1 MPASSARPDR
11 PDGPVPPDAVTDRV
25 YRKVA
30 LRLVPLLFVCYAV
43 SYLDRVNVGFA
54 RLQMDDEL
62 WFSDAVYGIGAGV
75 FFLGYIL
82 FEVPSNIVLHRVGA
96 RRWIARIMVS
106 WGLVSGLMAL
116 ASSPATFY
124 LLRFLLGVAEAG
136 FIPGILLYLT
146 YWFPAHRRGRIT
158 ALFLTAIPVATIVG
172 GPVSGWLMQVFDGLG
187 GLRGWQWMFVVEAVP
202 AVLLGLVV
210 LRRLDDRVADAR
222 WLDDAEKAVVIR
234 EVTADDDAKSGAHAS
249 VRATLRSPVV
259 WLLGAI
265 YFAVAL
271 GIYTISFWL
280 PTILSRSGVESTVVV
295 GLLSA
300 VPYLVAV
307 VAMVWVAAHGD
318 RTGERRWHTAV
329 PCVLGGLGL
338 VAVGLTESTTVPAL
352 LALTLAAAAVS
363 AAQAAFWSLPAAL
376 LSGVGAAAG
385 IALVNSIGNVAGAVS
400 TSLVGVVAN
409 ATGSTA
415 AGLYL
420 FGIVLVAGGALVLAL
435 ERERVNGGPA
445 R

>member
-1 MPASSARPDR
+1 MAARPDPAR
-11 PDGPVPPDAVTDRV
+11 TPERTADDRV

-75 FFLGYIL
+75 FFVGYIL

-106 WGLVSGLMAL
+106 WGLVSGMMAL
-116 ASSPATFY
+116 ASSPGTFY

-158 ALFLTAIPVATIVG
+158 ALFLAAIPVATIVG
-172 GPVSGWLMQVFDGLG
+172 GPLSGWLMQVFDGVG
-187 GLRGWQWMFVVEAVP
+187 DLRGWQWMFVVEAVP

-210 LRRLDDRVADAR
+210 LRRLDDRVADAT
-222 WLDDAEKAVVIR
+222 WLTPAERDLVAAAVA
-234 EVTADDDAKSGAHAS
+234 ADEDAKPGAHAS
-249 VRATLRSPVV
+249 VRDTLRSPVV
-259 WLLGAI
+259 WLLGGI

-280 PTILSRSGVESTVVV
+280 PTILSRSGVQSTVAV

-307 VAMVWVAAHGD
+307 VAMIAVATHGD
-318 RTGERRWHTAV
+318 RTGERRRHTAV
-329 PCVLGGLGL
+329 PTVVGGLGL
-338 VAVGLTESTTVPAL
+338 VAVGLTQSSTV
-352 LALTLAAAAVS
+352 LALVALTVAAAAVS
-363 AAQAAFWSLPAAL
+363 SAQAAFWSLPAAL

-400 TSLVGVVAN
+400 TSLVGLVSG

-415 AGLYL
+415 SSLYL
-420 FGIVLVAGGALVLAL
+420 FGGVLVAGGLLVLAVRP
-435 ERERVNGGPA
+435 EQVNGQ

>member
-1 MPASSARPDR
+1 MAAQPDHARTSEL
-11 PDGPVPPDAVTDRV
+11 AESDRV

-30 LRLVPLLFVCYAV
+30 VRLVPLLFVCYAV
-43 SYLDRVNVGFA
+43 AYLDRVNVGFA

-75 FFLGYIL
+75 FFVGYIL

-106 WGLVSGLMAL
+106 WGLISGMMAL
-116 ASSPATFY
+116 ANSPATFY

-158 ALFLTAIPVATIVG
+158 ALFLAAIPVATIFG
-172 GPVSGWLMQVFDGLG
+172 GPLSGWLMQAFDGVAD
-187 GLRGWQWMFVVEAVP
+187 LRGWQWMFVVEAVP

-210 LRRLDDRVADAR
+210 LRRLDDRVADAT
-222 WLDDAEKAVVIR
+222 WLTIAERDLVAREVAADDA
-234 EVTADDDAKSGAHAS
+234 AKSGAHAS
-249 VRATLRSPVV
+249 VRSTLRSGTV
-259 WLLGAI
+259 WLLGGI

-280 PTILSRSGVESTVVV
+280 PTIISRSGVESTVTV

-307 VAMVWVAAHGD
+307 VAMVAVATHGD

-338 VAVGLTESTTVPAL
+338 VAVGFTQSSTVWAL
-352 LALTLAAAAVS
+352 VALTVAAAAIS
-363 AAQAAFWSLPAAL
+363 SAQAAFWSLPAAL

-400 TSLVGVVAN
+400 TSLVGIVSD

-415 AGLYL
+415 SSLYL
-420 FGIVLVAGGALVLAL
+420 FGVVLGVGGVLVLAV
-435 ERERVNGGPA
+435 RPERVNGEPT
-445 R
+445 RT

>member
-1 MPASSARPDR
+1 MAAQSDPTRISGRAQR
-11 PDGPVPPDAVTDRV
+11 DRV

-30 LRLVPLLFVCYAV
+30 ARLVPLLFVCYAV

-75 FFLGYIL
+75 FFVGYIL
-82 FEVPSNIVLHRVGA
+82 FEVPSNVVLHKVGA
-96 RRWIARIMVS
+96 RRWIARIMLS
-106 WGLVSGLMAL
+106 WGVISAMMAL
-116 ASSPATFY
+116 ASSPASFY
-124 LLRFLLGVAEAG
+124 TLRFLLGVAEAG

-146 YWFPAHRRGRIT
+146 YWFPAARRGRIT
-158 ALFLTAIPVATIVG
+158 ALFLAAIPVATIVG
-172 GPVSGWLMQVFDGLG
+172 GPLSGWLMQAFDGVAD
-187 GLRGWQWMFVVEAVP
+187 LRGWQWMFVVEAVP

-210 LRRLDDRVADAR
+210 LRRLDDRVADAT
-222 WLDDAEKAVVIR
+222 WLTPAER
-234 EVTADDDAKSGAHAS
+234 DLVTADVAAEDDAKAGAHAS
-249 VRATLRSPVV
+249 VRDTLRSGSV
-259 WLLGAI
+259 WLLGGI

-280 PTILSRSGVESTVVV
+280 PTIISRSGVESPLAV
-295 GLLSA
+295 GLLAA

-307 VAMVWVAAHGD
+307 VAMVAVATHGD
-318 RTGERRWHTAV
+318 RSGERRWHTAV
-329 PCVLGGLGL
+329 PTVVGGIGL
-338 VAVGLTESTTVPAL
+338 VAVGLTQSSTVWAL
-352 LALTLAAAAVS
+352 LALTVAAAAVS
-363 AAQAAFWSLPAAL
+363 SAQAAFWSLPAAL

-400 TSLVGVVAN
+400 TSLVGIVAD

-415 AGLYL
+415 SSLYL
-420 FGIVLVAGGALVLAL
+420 FGAVLVAGGLLVLTV
-435 ERERVNGGPA
+435 RPERVDEERTPA

>member
-1 MPASSARPDR
+1 MAVQPDPACTAERPES
-11 PDGPVPPDAVTDRV
+11 DRV

-82 FEVPSNIVLHRVGA
+82 FEVPSNIVLHKVGA

-116 ASSPATFY
+116 ANSPATFY

-158 ALFLTAIPVATIVG
+158 ALFLAAIPVATIVG
-172 GPVSGWLMQVFDGLG
+172 GPLSGWLMQVFDGVG
-187 GLRGWQWMFVVEAVP
+187 DLRGWQWMFVVEAVP

-210 LRRLDDRVADAR
+210 LRRLDDRVADAT
-222 WLDDAEKAVVIR
+222 WLTPAERDLVTAAVA
-234 EVTADDDAKSGAHAS
+234 ADDDAKSGAHAS
-249 VRATLRSPVV
+249 VRGTLRSPAV
-259 WLLGAI
+259 WLLGGI

-280 PTILSRSGVESTVVV
+280 PTIISRSGVESTLAV

-307 VAMVWVAAHGD
+307 VAMVAVATHGD
-318 RTGERRWHTAV
+318 RTGERRWHTTV
-329 PCVLGGLGL
+329 PTVVGGLGL
-338 VAVGLTESTTVPAL
+338 VAVGLTQSSTVLAL
-352 LALTLAAAAVS
+352 LALTVAAAAIS
-363 AAQAAFWSLPAAL
+363 SAQAAFWSLPAAL

-400 TSLVGVVAN
+400 TSLVGVVSD

-415 AGLYL
+415 SSLYL
-420 FGIVLVAGGALVLAL
+420 FGGVLVAGGLLVLAVRP
-435 ERERVNGGPA
+435 EQVNGQ